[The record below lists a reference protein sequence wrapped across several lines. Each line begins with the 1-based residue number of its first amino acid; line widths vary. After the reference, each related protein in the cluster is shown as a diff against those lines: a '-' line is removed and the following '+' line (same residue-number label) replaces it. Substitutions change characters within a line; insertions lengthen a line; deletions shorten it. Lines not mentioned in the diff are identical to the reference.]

1 MPDEIKI
8 EVRDPATGNTVSWR
22 AMGRDSAIR
31 QAKIEAERGA
41 VVYVTKNGNRIIW
54 TNDPKA

>member
-1 MPDEIKI
+1 MADEIKI
-8 EVRDPATGNTVSWR
+8 EVRCGEQSVSWR
-22 AMGRDSAIR
+22 AMNRVSAIK

-41 VVYVTKNGNRIIW
+41 VVYVTLNGNRVIW

>member
-1 MPDEIKI
+1 
-8 EVRDPATGNTVSWR
+8 
-22 AMGRDSAIR
+22 MGRDSAIR